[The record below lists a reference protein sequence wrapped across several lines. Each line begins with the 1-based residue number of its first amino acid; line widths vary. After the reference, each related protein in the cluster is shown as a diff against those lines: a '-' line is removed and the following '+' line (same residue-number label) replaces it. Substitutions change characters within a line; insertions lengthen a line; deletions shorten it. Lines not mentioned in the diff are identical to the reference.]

1 MAAMKTVDW
10 YFDYI
15 SPYAY
20 LQSTRLPELAK
31 AVSLN
36 LKPVL
41 FAALLDANG
50 QLGPAEIPSKRTHTF
65 RQVLWVARREGIPM
79 KLPPV
84 HPFNP
89 LPLLRLTLALGPSVE
104 IVRALFDFVWREGR
118 DPGHPAEWQAL
129 CERLGVENAEA
140 LIGDVRV
147 KDELRQNGEEAV
159 ARGLFGVPTL
169 FIDGELFWG
178 YDSTQYFLEYVRDP
192 DAVRSRTFEPV
203 TRLAHGPGR
212 RRKATSAGT

>member
-1 MAAMKTVDW
+1 MKADW

-20 LQSTRLPELAK
+20 LQSTRLEELAK
-31 AVSLN
+31 VASLN

-50 QLGPAEIPSKRTHTF
+50 QLGPAEIPAKRTHTF
-65 RQVLWVARREGIPM
+65 RQVLWVAQRDGIPM

-89 LPLLRLTLALGPSVE
+89 LPLLRLTVALDNRPEV
-104 IVRALFDFVWREGR
+104 VRTIYDFVWREGR
-118 DPGHPAEWQAL
+118 DPGHPGEWHTL
-129 CERLGVENAEA
+129 CERLRVDDAEA
-140 LIGDVRV
+140 LIGDAKV
-147 KDELRQNGEEAV
+147 KDRLRHNGEEAI

-169 FIDGELFWG
+169 FIDGERFWG
-178 YDSTQYFLEYVRDP
+178 YDSTEYFMEYVRNP
-192 DAVRSRTFEPV
+192 GAVRSRTFEPV
-203 TRLAHGPGR
+203 ARLAEGPAR
-212 RRKATSAGT
+212 RRKA